1 MSSFICVFKTH
12 LRGKNEKYSH
22 LYSYP
27 LGIPYKIEELPIV
40 PIGERKYNV
49 FYSGNLNKNRVSFYE
64 ALARGRW
71 SIKRM
76 IVIPILKLAGRYEYD
91 KRLRNLSL
99 RLKSLVFRI
108 GATDFDDVFDSSY
121 IKFTRSFEAGLNPHE
136 YAEILADSKIILS
149 PRGFFNTECFRFYE
163 ALRQGCI
170 VITEK
175 LPVTD
180 YYHSENYIEVDS
192 WNNIDHLIP
201 TLLGDSDKMEQL
213 SLKGRE
219 YYQNVLSPMG
229 VAKYISSK
237 IKEC

>member
-1 MSSFICVFKTH
+1 MNT
-12 LRGKNEKYSH
+12 
-22 LYSYP
+22 
-27 LGIPYKIEELPIV
+27 
-40 PIGERKYNV
+40 
-49 FYSGNLNKNRVSFYE
+49 
-64 ALARGRW
+64 
-71 SIKRM
+71 
-76 IVIPILKLAGRYEYD
+76 
-91 KRLRNLSL
+91 
-99 RLKSLVFRI
+99 
-108 GATDFDDVFDSSY
+108 
-121 IKFTRSFEAGLNPHE
+121 HE